1 MLDVGW
7 MLDGWMDGWLE
18 KAELKPTQPSL
29 AGAWLSLAILI
40 RGQDTGD
47 MIPFPVLIISYSFSK
62 IGFGLFV
69 NNGKCTVKD
78 IFQLKVRK

>member
-29 AGAWLSLAILI
+29 AGAWQK
-40 RGQDTGD
+40 QDVAELCKAQRYNISDSKSSFTKMND
-47 MIPFPVLIISYSFSK
+47 KKKPV
-62 IGFGLFV
+62 
-69 NNGKCTVKD
+69 
-78 IFQLKVRK
+78 